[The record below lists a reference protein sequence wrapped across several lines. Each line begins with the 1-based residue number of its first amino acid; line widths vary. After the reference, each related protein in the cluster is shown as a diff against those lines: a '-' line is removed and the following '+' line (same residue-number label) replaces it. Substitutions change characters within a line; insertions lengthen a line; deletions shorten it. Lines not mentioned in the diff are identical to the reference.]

1 MQLVIVIEKWT
12 FKKMTIFFGSQR
24 WQNLGTTILADL
36 KKNIGLLSDDMTIY
50 SPMDWFNLAWS
61 LYPFN
66 EDDEHEENK

>member
-1 MQLVIVIEKWT
+1 MDIQEDDNFFW
-12 FKKMTIFFGSQR
+12 FPEMTKFRHNNIGR
-24 WQNLGTTILADL
+24 P

-66 EDDEHEENK
+66 EDEHEENK